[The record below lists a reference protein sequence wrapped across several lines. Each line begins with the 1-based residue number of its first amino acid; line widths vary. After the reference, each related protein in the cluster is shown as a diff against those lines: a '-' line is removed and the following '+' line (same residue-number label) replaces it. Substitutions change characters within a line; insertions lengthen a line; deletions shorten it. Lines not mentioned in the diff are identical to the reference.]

1 MHGLEKLICTPS
13 HDKVGV
19 LKVSSK
25 LGKYFLSYASDKKRT
40 EIRKITRCYLRVERK
55 QIKVIRVEL
64 RDMNALL

>member
-40 EIRKITRCYLRVERK
+40 EIKIKKKKKER
-55 QIKVIRVEL
+55 
-64 RDMNALL
+64 